1 METITVTYLS
11 ELIILAKI
19 VTAFLLGAVIGYD
32 REKHGQDAGVRTYAA
47 VCIGATI
54 FTAIAAHL
62 GDTAAASRIVA
73 NIVMG
78 VGFLGA
84 GIITRNDSTKSSFGL
99 TTAATTWC
107 TAAVGVTIGLNE
119 YIVAIGTT
127 IVLYFLLSLHHQ
139 PWYKKWKQG
148 IADRQ

>member
-32 REKHGQDAGVRTYAA
+32 REKHGQDAGIRTYAA

-84 GIITRNDSTKSSFGL
+84 GIITRNDNTKSSFGL

-139 PWYKKWKQG
+139 PWYMKWKQR
-148 IADRQ
+148 IADNK